1 MNTECESYQ
10 GDSAKGQDRLLNQ
23 NEVAAILCLSPKTL
37 EYYRWK
43 GGGPN
48 FVKMGKLVR
57 YRESEVQRY
66 IQSLEKGI

>member
-1 MNTECESYQ
+1 MDTNCESCQ
-10 GDSAKGQDRLLNQ
+10 CDNIKGQDRLLNQ

-43 GGGPN
+43 GGGPK

-57 YRESEVQRY
+57 YRESEVQKY

>member
-1 MNTECESYQ
+1 MDTKCESCQY
-10 GDSAKGQDRLLNQ
+10 DNPKGQDRLLNQ

-43 GGGPN
+43 GGGPE

-57 YRESEVQRY
+57 YRESDIWNY
-66 IQSLEKGI
+66 IRGLNN